1 MSEIDISQFIK
12 DIKKLPT
19 WIKHY
24 GLNHHSPSQLN
35 KIDGAWSYEYLY
47 LTQEQR
53 RKLPG
58 NSKMFA
64 GVQMGSA
71 GQMTIGDYE
80 WHGTRKVEIKKH
92 KNIFDKVLE
101 NFNAYLPVDEQDRSQ
116 HNINRKGLVLMYEQ
130 LKKAFKEVGLKAP
143 VGCERTVSMNLPG
156 CQLPCIGRMDYEDQD
171 NFIELKTKWRFRK
184 KGKKGTAPIYPLYGI
199 KKEISPEFLLQ
210 VAFYS
215 VASGKKPYLVIVN
228 ENSFIIFS
236 ALNTIFLDPGK
247 REGKKEAEP
256 KRITLPAAPE
266 LEPNNLKKIVS
277 KMAMIALRRERL
289 MERHAGKATFV
300 QDIEPTFD
308 HPYYWNFGGDHKQQA
323 MKLWGID
330 T

>member
-71 GQMTIGDYE
+71 GQMTIGDFE
-80 WHGTRKVEIKKH
+80 WHGTKKLEIKKH
-92 KNIFDKVLE
+92 KSIFDKVLE
-101 NFNAYLPVDEQDRSQ
+101 NFNAYLPVDEQDGNQ
-116 HNINRKGLVLMYEQ
+116 HNINRKGLSLTYEQ
-130 LKKAFKEVGLKAP
+130 MKTAFKEVGLKAP

-184 KGKKGTAPIYPLYGI
+184 KGKLGAAPSYPLYGI
-199 KKEISPEFLLQ
+199 KKDISPEFLLQ
-210 VAFYS
+210 VAFYA
-215 VASGKKPYLVIVN
+215 VATGKKPHLVIVN
-228 ENSFIIFS
+228 EKEFKIF
-236 ALNTIFLDPGK
+236 NQNNM
-247 REGKKEAEP
+247 EAFQ
-256 KRITLPAAPE
+256 
-266 LEPNNLKKIVS
+266 PNNLKKIVS
-277 KMAMIALRRERL
+277 KMAMVALRRERL

-308 HPYYWNFGGDHKQQA
+308 HPYYWNFGGDHKQEA
-323 MKLWGID
+323 MKLWGIEL
-330 T
+330 

>member
-1 MSEIDISQFIK
+1 MSEIDTSQFIK

-101 NFNAYLPVDEQDRSQ
+101 NFNAYLPVDEQDRNQ
-116 HNINRKGLVLMYEQ
+116 HSINRKGLALTYEQ
-130 LKKAFKEVGLKAP
+130 MKTAFKEVGLKAP
-143 VGCERTVSMNLPG
+143 IDCEHTVSMNLPG

-171 NFIELKTKWRFRK
+171 NFIELKTKWRFK
-184 KGKKGTAPIYPLYGI
+184 KRGKPGAAPSYPLYGI
-199 KKEISPEFLLQ
+199 KKDISPEFLLQ
-210 VAFYS
+210 VAFYA
-215 VASGKKPYLVIVN
+215 VASGKKPHLVIVN
-228 ENSFIIFS
+228 EKEFKIF
-236 ALNTIFLDPGK
+236 NQNNM
-247 REGKKEAEP
+247 EAFQ
-256 KRITLPAAPE
+256 
-266 LEPNNLKKIVS
+266 PNNLKKIVS
-277 KMAMIALRRERL
+277 KMAMVALRRERL

>member
-71 GQMTIGDYE
+71 GQMTIGDFE
-80 WHGTRKVEIKKH
+80 WHGTRKLEIKKH
-92 KNIFDKVLE
+92 KSIFDKVLE
-101 NFNAYLPVDEQDRSQ
+101 NFNAYIPVDEQDRNQ
-116 HNINRKGLVLMYEQ
+116 HSINRKGLALTYEQ
-130 LKKAFKEVGLKAP
+130 MKTAFKEVGLKAP
-143 VGCERTVSMNLPG
+143 IDCERTVSMNLPG

-184 KGKKGTAPIYPLYGI
+184 KGKPGAAPSYPLYGI
-199 KKEISPEFLLQ
+199 KKDISPEFLLQ
-210 VAFYS
+210 VAFYA
-215 VASGKKPYLVIVN
+215 VASGKKPHLVIVN
-228 ENSFIIFS
+228 EKEFKIF
-236 ALNTIFLDPGK
+236 NQNNM
-247 REGKKEAEP
+247 EAFQ
-256 KRITLPAAPE
+256 
-266 LEPNNLKKIVS
+266 PNNLKKIVS
-277 KMAMIALRRERL
+277 KMAMVALRRERL

-308 HPYYWNFGGDHKQQA
+308 HPYYWNFGGDHKQEA
-323 MKLWGID
+323 MKLWGIEL
-330 T
+330 

>member
-71 GQMTIGDYE
+71 GQMTIGDFE
-80 WHGTRKVEIKKH
+80 WQGTKKLEIKKY
-92 KNIFDKVLE
+92 KSVFNKVLE
-101 NFNAYLPVDEQDRSQ
+101 NFNAYIPVDEQDRNQ
-116 HNINRKGLVLMYEQ
+116 HSINRKGLALTYEQ
-130 LKKAFKEVGLKAP
+130 LKEAFKEVGLKAP
-143 VGCERTVSMNLPG
+143 IDCERTVSLDLPG
-156 CQLPCIGRMDYEDQD
+156 CQLPCIGRIDYEDQD

-184 KGKKGTAPIYPLYGI
+184 KGKPGAAPSYPLYGI
-199 KKEISPEFLLQ
+199 KKDISPEFLLQ
-210 VAFYS
+210 VAFYA
-215 VASGKKPYLVIVN
+215 VASGKKPHLVIVN
-228 ENSFIIFS
+228 EKEFKIF
-236 ALNTIFLDPGK
+236 NQNNI
-247 REGKKEAEP
+247 EAFQ
-256 KRITLPAAPE
+256 
-266 LEPNNLKKIVS
+266 PNNLKKIVS

-323 MKLWGID
+323 MKLWGIES
-330 T
+330 

>member
-71 GQMTIGDYE
+71 GQMTIGDFE
-80 WHGTRKVEIKKH
+80 WQGTKKLEIKKY
-92 KNIFDKVLE
+92 KSVFNKVLE
-101 NFNAYLPVDEQDRSQ
+101 NFNAYIPVDEQDRNQ
-116 HNINRKGLVLMYEQ
+116 HSINRKGLALTYEQ
-130 LKKAFKEVGLKAP
+130 LKEAFKEVGLKAP
-143 VGCERTVSMNLPG
+143 IDCERTVSLDLPG
-156 CQLPCIGRMDYEDQD
+156 CQLPCIGRIDYEDQD

-184 KGKKGTAPIYPLYGI
+184 KGKPGAAPSYPLYGI
-199 KKEISPEFLLQ
+199 KKDISPEFLLQ
-210 VAFYS
+210 VAFYA
-215 VASGKKPYLVIVN
+215 VASGKKPHLVIVN
-228 ENSFIIFS
+228 EKEFKIF
-236 ALNTIFLDPGK
+236 NQNNI
-247 REGKKEAEP
+247 EAFQ
-256 KRITLPAAPE
+256 
-266 LEPNNLKKIVS
+266 PNNLKKIVS

-323 MKLWGID
+323 MKLWGIEL
-330 T
+330 

>member
-71 GQMTIGDYE
+71 GQMTIGDFE
-80 WHGTRKVEIKKH
+80 WHGTKKLEIKKY
-92 KNIFDKVLE
+92 KSVFNKVLE
-101 NFNAYLPVDEQDRSQ
+101 NFNAYLPVDEQDRNQ
-116 HNINRKGLVLMYEQ
+116 HSINRKGLALTYEQ
-130 LKKAFKEVGLKAP
+130 MKIAFKEVGLKAP
-143 VGCERTVSMNLPG
+143 IDCERTVSMNLPG
-156 CQLPCIGRMDYEDQD
+156 CQLPCIGRIDYEDQD

-184 KGKKGTAPIYPLYGI
+184 RGKPGAAPSYPLYGI
-199 KKEISPEFLLQ
+199 KKDISPEFLLQ
-210 VAFYS
+210 VAFYA
-215 VASGKKPYLVIVN
+215 VASGKKPHLVIVN
-228 ENSFIIFS
+228 EKEFKIF
-236 ALNTIFLDPGK
+236 NQNNM
-247 REGKKEAEP
+247 EAFQ
-256 KRITLPAAPE
+256 
-266 LEPNNLKKIVS
+266 PNNLKKIVS
-277 KMAMIALRRERL
+277 KMAMVALRRERL

-323 MKLWGID
+323 MKLWGIEL
-330 T
+330 

>member
-71 GQMTIGDYE
+71 GQMTIGDFE
-80 WHGTRKVEIKKH
+80 WQGTKKLEIKKY
-92 KNIFDKVLE
+92 KSIFDKVLE
-101 NFNAYLPVDEQDRSQ
+101 NFNAYLPVDEQDRNQ
-116 HNINRKGLVLMYEQ
+116 HSINRKGLALTYEQ
-130 LKKAFKEVGLKAP
+130 MKTAFKEVGLKAP
-143 VGCERTVSMNLPG
+143 IDCERTVSMNLPG
-156 CQLPCIGRMDYEDQD
+156 CQLPCIGRIDYEDQD

-184 KGKKGTAPIYPLYGI
+184 RGKPGAAPSYPLYGI
-199 KKEISPEFLLQ
+199 KKDISPEFLLQ
-210 VAFYS
+210 VAFYA
-215 VASGKKPYLVIVN
+215 VASGKKPHLVIVN
-228 ENSFIIFS
+228 EKEFKIF
-236 ALNTIFLDPGK
+236 NQNNM
-247 REGKKEAEP
+247 EAFQ
-256 KRITLPAAPE
+256 
-266 LEPNNLKKIVS
+266 PNNLKKIVS
-277 KMAMIALRRERL
+277 KMAMVALRRERL

-323 MKLWGID
+323 MKLWGIEL
-330 T
+330 

>member
-71 GQMTIGDYE
+71 GQMTIGDFE
-80 WHGTRKVEIKKH
+80 WQGTKKLEIKKY
-92 KNIFDKVLE
+92 KSVFNKVLE
-101 NFNAYLPVDEQDRSQ
+101 NFNAYIPVDEQDRNQ
-116 HNINRKGLVLMYEQ
+116 HSINRKGLALTYEQ
-130 LKKAFKEVGLKAP
+130 LKEAFKEVGLKAP
-143 VGCERTVSMNLPG
+143 IDCERTVSLDLPG
-156 CQLPCIGRMDYEDQD
+156 CQLPCIGRIDYEDQD

-184 KGKKGTAPIYPLYGI
+184 KGKPGAAPSYPLYGI
-199 KKEISPEFLLQ
+199 KKDISPEFLLQ
-210 VAFYS
+210 VAFYA
-215 VASGKKPYLVIVN
+215 VASGKKPHLVIIN
-228 ENSFIIFS
+228 EKEFKIF
-236 ALNTIFLDPGK
+236 NQNNI
-247 REGKKEAEP
+247 EAFQ
-256 KRITLPAAPE
+256 
-266 LEPNNLKKIVS
+266 PNNLKKIVS

-323 MKLWGID
+323 MKLWGIES
-330 T
+330 

>member
-71 GQMTIGDYE
+71 GQMTIGDFE
-80 WHGTRKVEIKKH
+80 WHGTKKLEIKKY
-92 KNIFDKVLE
+92 KSVFNKVLE
-101 NFNAYLPVDEQDRSQ
+101 NFNAYLPVDEQDRNQ
-116 HNINRKGLVLMYEQ
+116 HSINRKGLALTYEQ
-130 LKKAFKEVGLKAP
+130 MKIAFKEVGLKSP
-143 VGCERTVSMNLPG
+143 IDCERTVSINLPG
-156 CQLPCIGRMDYEDQD
+156 CQLPCIGRIDYEDQD

-184 KGKKGTAPIYPLYGI
+184 RGKPGAAPTYPLYGI
-199 KKEISPEFLLQ
+199 KKDISPEFLLQ
-210 VAFYS
+210 VAFYA
-215 VASGKKPYLVIVN
+215 VASGKKPHLVIVN
-228 ENSFIIFS
+228 EKEFKIF
-236 ALNTIFLDPGK
+236 NQNNM
-247 REGKKEAEP
+247 EAFQ
-256 KRITLPAAPE
+256 
-266 LEPNNLKKIVS
+266 PNNLKKIVS
-277 KMAMIALRRERL
+277 KMAMVALRRERL

-323 MKLWGID
+323 MKLWGIEL
-330 T
+330 

>member
-71 GQMTIGDYE
+71 GQMTIGDFE
-80 WHGTRKVEIKKH
+80 WHGTKKLEIKKH
-92 KNIFDKVLE
+92 KSIFDKVLE
-101 NFNAYLPVDEQDRSQ
+101 NFNAYIPVDEQDRNQ
-116 HNINRKGLVLMYEQ
+116 HSINRKGLALTYEQ
-130 LKKAFKEVGLKAP
+130 MKTAFKEVGLKAP
-143 VGCERTVSMNLPG
+143 IDCERTVSMNLPG

-184 KGKKGTAPIYPLYGI
+184 KGKPGAAPSYPLYGI
-199 KKEISPEFLLQ
+199 KKDISPEFLLQ
-210 VAFYS
+210 VAFYA
-215 VASGKKPYLVIVN
+215 VASGKKPHLVIVN
-228 ENSFIIFS
+228 EKEFKIF
-236 ALNTIFLDPGK
+236 NQNNM
-247 REGKKEAEP
+247 EAFQ
-256 KRITLPAAPE
+256 
-266 LEPNNLKKIVS
+266 PNNLKKIVS
-277 KMAMIALRRERL
+277 KMAMVALRRERL

-323 MKLWGID
+323 MKLWGIEL
-330 T
+330 

>member
-71 GQMTIGDYE
+71 GQMTIGDFE
-80 WHGTRKVEIKKH
+80 WQGTKKLEIKKY
-92 KNIFDKVLE
+92 KSVFNKVLE
-101 NFNAYLPVDEQDRSQ
+101 NFNAYIPVDEQDRNQ
-116 HNINRKGLVLMYEQ
+116 HSINRKGLALTYEQ
-130 LKKAFKEVGLKAP
+130 MKTAFKEVGLKAP
-143 VGCERTVSMNLPG
+143 IDCERTVSMNLPG
-156 CQLPCIGRMDYEDQD
+156 CQLPCIGRIDYEDQD

-184 KGKKGTAPIYPLYGI
+184 KGKPGAAPSYPLYGI
-199 KKEISPEFLLQ
+199 KKDISPEFLLQ
-210 VAFYS
+210 VAFYA
-215 VASGKKPYLVIVN
+215 VASGKKPHLVIVN
-228 ENSFIIFS
+228 EKEFKIF
-236 ALNTIFLDPGK
+236 NQNNM
-247 REGKKEAEP
+247 EAFQ
-256 KRITLPAAPE
+256 
-266 LEPNNLKKIVS
+266 PNNLKKIVS
-277 KMAMIALRRERL
+277 KMAMVALRRERL

-323 MKLWGID
+323 MKLWGIEL
-330 T
+330 

>member
-53 RKLPG
+53 RTLPG

-71 GQMTIGDYE
+71 GQMTIGDFE
-80 WHGTRKVEIKKH
+80 WHGTKKLEIKKY
-92 KNIFDKVLE
+92 KSVFNKVLE
-101 NFNAYLPVDEQDRSQ
+101 NFNAYIPVDEQDRNQ
-116 HNINRKGLVLMYEQ
+116 HSINRKGLALTYEQ
-130 LKKAFKEVGLKAP
+130 MKIAFKEVGLKAP
-143 VGCERTVSMNLPG
+143 IDCERTVSMNLPG
-156 CQLPCIGRMDYEDQD
+156 CQLPCIGRIDYEDQD

-184 KGKKGTAPIYPLYGI
+184 KGKPGAAPSYPLYGI
-199 KKEISPEFLLQ
+199 KKDISPEFLLQ
-210 VAFYS
+210 VAFYA
-215 VASGKKPYLVIVN
+215 VASGKKPHLVIVN
-228 ENSFIIFS
+228 EKEFKIF
-236 ALNTIFLDPGK
+236 NQNNM
-247 REGKKEAEP
+247 EAFQ
-256 KRITLPAAPE
+256 
-266 LEPNNLKKIVS
+266 PNNLKKIVS
-277 KMAMIALRRERL
+277 KMAMVALRRERL

-323 MKLWGID
+323 MKLWGIEL
-330 T
+330 

>member
-71 GQMTIGDYE
+71 GQMTIGDFE
-80 WHGTRKVEIKKH
+80 WQGTKKLEIKKY
-92 KNIFDKVLE
+92 KSVFNKVLE
-101 NFNAYLPVDEQDRSQ
+101 NFNAYIPVDEQDRNQ
-116 HNINRKGLVLMYEQ
+116 HSINRKGLALTYEQ
-130 LKKAFKEVGLKAP
+130 MKIAFKEVGLKSP
-143 VGCERTVSMNLPG
+143 IDCERTVSINLPG
-156 CQLPCIGRMDYEDQD
+156 CQLPCIGRIDYEDQD

-184 KGKKGTAPIYPLYGI
+184 KGKPGAAPSYPLYGI
-199 KKEISPEFLLQ
+199 KKDISPEFLLQ
-210 VAFYS
+210 VAFYA
-215 VASGKKPYLVIVN
+215 VASGKKPHLVIVN
-228 ENSFIIFS
+228 EKEFKIF
-236 ALNTIFLDPGK
+236 NQNNM
-247 REGKKEAEP
+247 EAFQ
-256 KRITLPAAPE
+256 
-266 LEPNNLKKIVS
+266 PNNLKKIVS
-277 KMAMIALRRERL
+277 KMAMVALRRERL

-323 MKLWGID
+323 MKLWGIEL
-330 T
+330 

>member
-71 GQMTIGDYE
+71 GQMTIGDFE
-80 WHGTRKVEIKKH
+80 WHGTKKLEIKKH
-92 KNIFDKVLE
+92 KSIFDKVLE
-101 NFNAYLPVDEQDRSQ
+101 NFNAYLPVDEQDRNQ
-116 HNINRKGLVLMYEQ
+116 HSINRKGLALTYEQ
-130 LKKAFKEVGLKAP
+130 MKTAFKEVGLKAP
-143 VGCERTVSMNLPG
+143 IDCERTVSMNLPG
-156 CQLPCIGRMDYEDQD
+156 CQLPCIGRIDYEDQD

-184 KGKKGTAPIYPLYGI
+184 KGKPGAAPSYPLYGI
-199 KKEISPEFLLQ
+199 KKDISPEFLLQ
-210 VAFYS
+210 VAFYA
-215 VASGKKPYLVIVN
+215 VASGKKPHLVIVN
-228 ENSFIIFS
+228 EKEFKIF
-236 ALNTIFLDPGK
+236 NQNNM
-247 REGKKEAEP
+247 EAFQ
-256 KRITLPAAPE
+256 
-266 LEPNNLKKIVS
+266 PNNLKKIVS
-277 KMAMIALRRERL
+277 KMAMVALRRERL

-323 MKLWGID
+323 MKLWGIEL
-330 T
+330 

>member
-71 GQMTIGDYE
+71 GQMTIGDFE
-80 WHGTRKVEIKKH
+80 WHGTKKLEIKKY
-92 KNIFDKVLE
+92 KSVFNKVLE
-101 NFNAYLPVDEQDRSQ
+101 NFNAYLPVDEQDRNQ
-116 HNINRKGLVLMYEQ
+116 HSINRKGLALTYEQ
-130 LKKAFKEVGLKAP
+130 MKIAFKEVGLKAP
-143 VGCERTVSMNLPG
+143 IDCERTVSMNLPG
-156 CQLPCIGRMDYEDQD
+156 CQLPCIGRIDYEDQD

-184 KGKKGTAPIYPLYGI
+184 KGKPGAAPSYPLYGI
-199 KKEISPEFLLQ
+199 KKDISPEFLLQ
-210 VAFYS
+210 VAFYA
-215 VASGKKPYLVIVN
+215 VASGKKPHLVIVN
-228 ENSFIIFS
+228 EKEFKIF
-236 ALNTIFLDPGK
+236 NQNNM
-247 REGKKEAEP
+247 EAFQ
-256 KRITLPAAPE
+256 
-266 LEPNNLKKIVS
+266 PNNLKKIVS
-277 KMAMIALRRERL
+277 KMAMVALRRERL

-323 MKLWGID
+323 MKLWGIEL
-330 T
+330 

>member
-71 GQMTIGDYE
+71 GQMTIGDFE
-80 WHGTRKVEIKKH
+80 WHGTKKLEIKKY
-92 KNIFDKVLE
+92 KSIFDKVLE
-101 NFNAYLPVDEQDRSQ
+101 NFNAYIPVDEQDRNQ
-116 HNINRKGLVLMYEQ
+116 HSINRKGLALTYEQ
-130 LKKAFKEVGLKAP
+130 MKTAFKEVGLKAP
-143 VGCERTVSMNLPG
+143 IDCERTVSMNLPG
-156 CQLPCIGRMDYEDQD
+156 CQLPCIGRIDYEDQD

-184 KGKKGTAPIYPLYGI
+184 RGKPGAAPSYPLYGI
-199 KKEISPEFLLQ
+199 KKDISPEFLLQ
-210 VAFYS
+210 VAFYA
-215 VASGKKPYLVIVN
+215 VASGKKPHLVIVN
-228 ENSFIIFS
+228 EKEFKIF
-236 ALNTIFLDPGK
+236 NQNNM
-247 REGKKEAEP
+247 EAFQ
-256 KRITLPAAPE
+256 
-266 LEPNNLKKIVS
+266 PNNLKKIVS
-277 KMAMIALRRERL
+277 KMAMVALRRERL

-323 MKLWGID
+323 MKLWGIEL
-330 T
+330 

>member
-71 GQMTIGDYE
+71 GQMTIGDFE
-80 WHGTRKVEIKKH
+80 WHGTKKLEIKKH
-92 KNIFDKVLE
+92 KSIFDKVLE
-101 NFNAYLPVDEQDRSQ
+101 NFNAYIPVDEQDRNQ
-116 HNINRKGLVLMYEQ
+116 HSINRKGLALTYEQ
-130 LKKAFKEVGLKAP
+130 MKTAFKEVGLKAP
-143 VGCERTVSMNLPG
+143 IDCERTVSMNLPG

-184 KGKKGTAPIYPLYGI
+184 KGKPGAAPSYPLYGI
-199 KKEISPEFLLQ
+199 KKDISPEFLLQ
-210 VAFYS
+210 VAFYA
-215 VASGKKPYLVIVN
+215 VATGKKPHLVIVN
-228 ENSFIIFS
+228 EKEFKIF
-236 ALNTIFLDPGK
+236 NQNNM
-247 REGKKEAEP
+247 EAFQ
-256 KRITLPAAPE
+256 
-266 LEPNNLKKIVS
+266 PNNLKKIVS

-323 MKLWGID
+323 MKLWGIEL
-330 T
+330 

>member
-64 GVQMGSA
+64 GGQMGSA
-71 GQMTIGDYE
+71 GQMTIGDFE
-80 WHGTRKVEIKKH
+80 WHGTKKLEIKKY
-92 KNIFDKVLE
+92 KSIFDKVLE
-101 NFNAYLPVDEQDRSQ
+101 NFNAYIPVDEQDRNQ
-116 HNINRKGLVLMYEQ
+116 HSINRKGLALTYEQ
-130 LKKAFKEVGLKAP
+130 MKTAFKEVGLKAP
-143 VGCERTVSMNLPG
+143 IDCERTVSMNLPG
-156 CQLPCIGRMDYEDQD
+156 CQLPCIGRIDYEDQD

-184 KGKKGTAPIYPLYGI
+184 RGKPGAAPSYPLYGI
-199 KKEISPEFLLQ
+199 KKDISPEFLLQ
-210 VAFYS
+210 VAFYA
-215 VASGKKPYLVIVN
+215 VASGKKPHLVIVN
-228 ENSFIIFS
+228 EKEFKIF
-236 ALNTIFLDPGK
+236 NQNNM
-247 REGKKEAEP
+247 EAFQ
-256 KRITLPAAPE
+256 
-266 LEPNNLKKIVS
+266 PNNLKKIVS
-277 KMAMIALRRERL
+277 KMAMVALRRERL

-323 MKLWGID
+323 MKLWGIEL
-330 T
+330 

>member
-71 GQMTIGDYE
+71 GQMTIGDFE
-80 WHGTRKVEIKKH
+80 WQGTKKLEIKKY
-92 KNIFDKVLE
+92 KSVFNKVLE
-101 NFNAYLPVDEQDRSQ
+101 NFNAYLPVDEQDRNQ
-116 HNINRKGLVLMYEQ
+116 HSINRKGLALTYEQ
-130 LKKAFKEVGLKAP
+130 MKIAFKEVGLKSP
-143 VGCERTVSMNLPG
+143 IDCERTVSMNLPG
-156 CQLPCIGRMDYEDQD
+156 CQLPCIGRIDYEDQD

-184 KGKKGTAPIYPLYGI
+184 KGYKGAAPTYPLYGI
-199 KKEISPEFLLQ
+199 KKDISPEFLLQ
-210 VAFYS
+210 VAFYA
-215 VASGKKPYLVIVN
+215 VASGKKPHLVIVN
-228 ENSFIIFS
+228 EKEFKIF
-236 ALNTIFLDPGK
+236 NQNNM
-247 REGKKEAEP
+247 EAFQ
-256 KRITLPAAPE
+256 
-266 LEPNNLKKIVS
+266 PNNLKKIVS
-277 KMAMIALRRERL
+277 KMAMVALRRERL

-323 MKLWGID
+323 MKLWGIEL
-330 T
+330 

>member
-71 GQMTIGDYE
+71 GQMTIGDFE
-80 WHGTRKVEIKKH
+80 WHGTKKLEIKKY
-92 KNIFDKVLE
+92 KSIFDKVLE
-101 NFNAYLPVDEQDRSQ
+101 NFNAYLPVDEQDRNQ
-116 HNINRKGLVLMYEQ
+116 HSINRKGLALTYEQ
-130 LKKAFKEVGLKAP
+130 MKTAFKEVGLKAP
-143 VGCERTVSMNLPG
+143 IDCERTVSMNLPG
-156 CQLPCIGRMDYEDQD
+156 CQLPCIGRIDYEDQD

-184 KGKKGTAPIYPLYGI
+184 KGKPGAAPSYPLYGI
-199 KKEISPEFLLQ
+199 KKDISPEFLLQ
-210 VAFYS
+210 VAFYA
-215 VASGKKPYLVIVN
+215 VASGKKPHLVIVN
-228 ENSFIIFS
+228 EKEFKIF
-236 ALNTIFLDPGK
+236 NQNNM
-247 REGKKEAEP
+247 EAFQ
-256 KRITLPAAPE
+256 
-266 LEPNNLKKIVS
+266 PNNLKKIVS
-277 KMAMIALRRERL
+277 KMAMVALRRERL

-323 MKLWGID
+323 MKLWGIEL
-330 T
+330 

>member
-71 GQMTIGDYE
+71 GQMTIGDFE
-80 WHGTRKVEIKKH
+80 WHGTKKLEIKKH
-92 KNIFDKVLE
+92 KSIFDKVLE
-101 NFNAYLPVDEQDRSQ
+101 NFNAYLPVDEQDGNQ
-116 HNINRKGLVLMYEQ
+116 HNINRKGLSLTYEQ
-130 LKKAFKEVGLKAP
+130 MKTAFKEVGLKAP

-184 KGKKGTAPIYPLYGI
+184 KGKLGAAPSYPLYGI
-199 KKEISPEFLLQ
+199 KKDISPEFLLQ
-210 VAFYS
+210 VAFYA
-215 VASGKKPYLVIVN
+215 VATGKKPHLVIVN
-228 ENSFIIFS
+228 EKEFKIF
-236 ALNTIFLDPGK
+236 NQNNMEEFQ
-247 REGKKEAEP
+247 
-256 KRITLPAAPE
+256 
-266 LEPNNLKKIVS
+266 PNNLKKIVS

-289 MERHAGKATFV
+289 MERHAGKTTFV
-300 QDIEPTFD
+300 QDIEPTFN
-308 HPYYWNFGGDHKQQA
+308 HPYYWNFGGNHKQQA
-323 MKLWGID
+323 MKLWGIEL
-330 T
+330 

>member
-53 RKLPG
+53 RTLPG

-71 GQMTIGDYE
+71 GQMTIGDFE
-80 WHGTRKVEIKKH
+80 WQGTKKLEIKKY
-92 KNIFDKVLE
+92 KSVFNKVLE
-101 NFNAYLPVDEQDRSQ
+101 NFNAYLPVDEQDRNQ
-116 HNINRKGLVLMYEQ
+116 HSINRKGLALTYEQ
-130 LKKAFKEVGLKAP
+130 MKIAFKEVGLKAP
-143 VGCERTVSMNLPG
+143 IDCERTVSMNLPG
-156 CQLPCIGRMDYEDQD
+156 CQLPCIGRIDYEDQD

-184 KGKKGTAPIYPLYGI
+184 KGKPGAAPSYPLYGI
-199 KKEISPEFLLQ
+199 KKDISPEFLLQ
-210 VAFYS
+210 VAFYA
-215 VASGKKPYLVIVN
+215 VASGKKPHLVIVN
-228 ENSFIIFS
+228 EKEFKIF
-236 ALNTIFLDPGK
+236 NQNNM
-247 REGKKEAEP
+247 EAFQ
-256 KRITLPAAPE
+256 
-266 LEPNNLKKIVS
+266 PNNLKKIVS
-277 KMAMIALRRERL
+277 KMAMVALRRERL

-323 MKLWGID
+323 MKLWGIEL
-330 T
+330 

>member
-47 LTQEQR
+47 LPQEQR

-71 GQMTIGDYE
+71 GQMTIGDFE
-80 WHGTRKVEIKKH
+80 WHGTKKLEIKKY
-92 KNIFDKVLE
+92 KSIFDKVLE
-101 NFNAYLPVDEQDRSQ
+101 NFNAYIPVDEQDRNQ
-116 HNINRKGLVLMYEQ
+116 HSINRKGLALTYEQ
-130 LKKAFKEVGLKAP
+130 MKTAFKEVGLKAP
-143 VGCERTVSMNLPG
+143 IDCERTVSMNLPG
-156 CQLPCIGRMDYEDQD
+156 CQLPCIGRIDYEDQD

-184 KGKKGTAPIYPLYGI
+184 KGKPGAAPSYPLYGI
-199 KKEISPEFLLQ
+199 KKDISPEFLLQ
-210 VAFYS
+210 VAFYA
-215 VASGKKPYLVIVN
+215 VASGKKPHLVIVN
-228 ENSFIIFS
+228 EKEFKIF
-236 ALNTIFLDPGK
+236 NQNNM
-247 REGKKEAEP
+247 EAFQ
-256 KRITLPAAPE
+256 
-266 LEPNNLKKIVS
+266 PNNLKKIVS
-277 KMAMIALRRERL
+277 KMAMVALRRERL

-323 MKLWGID
+323 MKLWGIEL
-330 T
+330 

>member
-184 KGKKGTAPIYPLYGI
+184 KGTKGTAPIYPLYGI
-199 KKEISPEFLLQ
+199 KKEISPDFLLQ
-210 VAFYS
+210 VAFYA
-215 VASGKKPYLVIVN
+215 VASGKKPHLVIVN
-228 ENSFIIFS
+228 EKEFKIF
-236 ALNTIFLDPGK
+236 NQNNM
-247 REGKKEAEP
+247 EAFQ
-256 KRITLPAAPE
+256 
-266 LEPNNLKKIVS
+266 PNNLKKIVS
-277 KMAMIALRRERL
+277 KMAMVALRRERL

>member
-71 GQMTIGDYE
+71 GQMTIGDFE
-80 WHGTRKVEIKKH
+80 WHGTKKLEIKKH
-92 KNIFDKVLE
+92 KSIFDKVLE
-101 NFNAYLPVDEQDRSQ
+101 NFNAYIPVDEQDRNQ
-116 HNINRKGLVLMYEQ
+116 HSINRKGLALTYEQ
-130 LKKAFKEVGLKAP
+130 MKTAFKEVGLKAP
-143 VGCERTVSMNLPG
+143 IDCERTVSINLPG
-156 CQLPCIGRMDYEDQD
+156 CQLPCIGRIDYEDQD

-184 KGKKGTAPIYPLYGI
+184 KGKPGAAPSYPLYGI
-199 KKEISPEFLLQ
+199 KKDISPEFLLQ
-210 VAFYS
+210 VAFYA
-215 VASGKKPYLVIVN
+215 VASGKKPHLVIVN
-228 ENSFIIFS
+228 EKEFKIF
-236 ALNTIFLDPGK
+236 NQNNM
-247 REGKKEAEP
+247 EAFQ
-256 KRITLPAAPE
+256 
-266 LEPNNLKKIVS
+266 PNNLKKIVS
-277 KMAMIALRRERL
+277 KISL
-289 MERHAGKATFV
+289 
-300 QDIEPTFD
+300 
-308 HPYYWNFGGDHKQQA
+308 
-323 MKLWGID
+323 
-330 T
+330 

>member
-71 GQMTIGDYE
+71 GQMTIGDFE
-80 WHGTRKVEIKKH
+80 WHGTKKLEIKKY
-92 KNIFDKVLE
+92 KSIFDKVLE
-101 NFNAYLPVDEQDRSQ
+101 NFNAYIPVDEQDRNQ
-116 HNINRKGLVLMYEQ
+116 HSINRKGLALTYEQ
-130 LKKAFKEVGLKAP
+130 MKTAFKEVGLKAP
-143 VGCERTVSMNLPG
+143 IDCERTVSMNLPG
-156 CQLPCIGRMDYEDQD
+156 CQLPCIGRIDYEDQD

-184 KGKKGTAPIYPLYGI
+184 KGKPGAAPSYPLYGI
-199 KKEISPEFLLQ
+199 KKDISPEFLLQ
-210 VAFYS
+210 VAFYA
-215 VASGKKPYLVIVN
+215 VASGKKPHLVIVN
-228 ENSFIIFS
+228 EKEFKIF
-236 ALNTIFLDPGK
+236 NQNNM
-247 REGKKEAEP
+247 EAFQ
-256 KRITLPAAPE
+256 
-266 LEPNNLKKIVS
+266 PNNLKKIVS
-277 KMAMIALRRERL
+277 KMAMVALRRERL

-323 MKLWGID
+323 MKLWGIEL
-330 T
+330 